1 MTGLNG
7 QSTPTAETILAKIG
21 AAEAVAAHNADA
33 VPEPEPWDAP
43 VPLGERGPLPT
54 FPVDALPGWVADQV
68 QAVSTFTQ
76 TPVDLAACIA
86 LACLSTAAGGRA
98 IVAVRGGDDGWRE
111 PVNIYTA
118 VAMHAGSRKSAV
130 FTIMTA
136 PLLAAEKDL
145 VDQTAGA
152 RIEAEQSRKLAEKDA
167 AKAEILA
174 ANADSD
180 RRDQAL
186 ADAISAAMAI
196 DQIHVPAIP
205 QLVADD
211 LTPEAAASLL
221 AEQGGRLALLSAEGG
236 IFAAMAGRYTGVPS
250 IEVLL
255 KGHAGDLLRVNRKG
269 RAPEHVAH
277 PALTMGLAVQPS
289 VFRDI
294 AGMPGFR
301 DRGLLARILY
311 SLPTNTVG
319 RRQIGA
325 PPVPAEVSAAYS
337 ENLRAL
343 VCSLAEWTDPAV
355 LPVTPDADQVILEL
369 ERAVE
374 PRMDVSRNGDLAHIA
389 DWANKHTGATI
400 RIAALIHLSTHLR
413 DGWGRPIDAATIA
426 AAARIGDYYLHHAL
440 AAFDL
445 MGADP
450 RIDDARALLDQIRRA
465 GKTRV
470 TKRELFTG
478 AYRGRFAKATDL
490 NPALV
495 LLEEHGYLRRAPD
508 PERAGPGRK
517 PSPTYDVNPSALS
530 AESRR
535 AMDSANSAEITDAP
549 KGG

>member
-1 MTGLNG
+1 MTLNG
-7 QSTPTAETILAKIG
+7 ESTDTAESILARIG
-21 AAEAVAAHNADA
+21 AAEAVAAHNAGAAA
-33 VPEPEPWDAP
+33 VPEPWEPP
-43 VPLGERGPLPT
+43 VPLDDRGPMPT

-68 QAVSTFTQ
+68 EAVATFTQ

-98 IVAVRGGDDGWRE
+98 VVAVRGGDDGWRE

-136 PLLAAEKDL
+136 PLLAAEQDL
-145 VDQTAGA
+145 IDHTAGA
-152 RIEAEQSRKLAEKDA
+152 RVEAEQARKLAERDVT
-167 AKAEILA
+167 KAELAA
-174 ANADSD
+174 ANADAD

-186 ADAISAAMAI
+186 AEAISAAMAVE
-196 DQIHVPAIP
+196 QIRVPAIP

-236 IFAAMAGRYTGVPS
+236 VFAAMAGRYTGIPS

-294 AGMPGFR
+294 AAMPGFR

-325 PPVPAEVSAAYS
+325 PPVPAEVSTAYS

-343 VCSLAEWTDPAV
+343 VCSLADWTDPAV
-355 LPVTPDADQVILEL
+355 LPVTPDADDAILEL
-369 ERAVE
+369 ERAIE
-374 PRMDVSRNGDLAHIA
+374 PRMDASRNGDLAHIA

-400 RIAALIHLSTHLR
+400 RIAALIHLGTHLR
-413 DGWGRPIDAATIA
+413 DGWGRPIDAETIA
-426 AAARIGDYYLHHAL
+426 AAARVGDYYLQHAL

-450 RIDDARALLDQIRRA
+450 TVEDAKALLGWIQRHGRSTFTRRDAFDQNRA
-465 GKTRV
+465 
-470 TKRELFTG
+470 
-478 AYRGRFAKATDL
+478 RFGKATNTD
-490 NPALV
+490 PALA
-495 LLEEHGYLRRAPD
+495 LLEEHGYLRRED
-508 PERAGPGRK
+508 SEPGRRGR
-517 PSPTYDVNPSALS
+517 PSVTYHVNPHAIT
-530 AESRR
+530 AEP
-535 AMDSANSAEITDAP
+535 AKT
-549 KGG
+549 